1 MCIRDRYNGKFKK
14 EQVVKRYDLIMGITD
29 MTQDR
34 RTVGSVALIP
44 TVKFDSVIS
53 ADLVLIKSKINNI
66 YLYCLFKFGGISKYI
81 SQFANG
87 ANVLHLRPDMIK
99 NVQIPIANNEV
110 IELFVKNVK
119 PVFDEIEKL
128 NLQNE
133 NLIKQRDLL
142 LPRLIS
148 GKLEV
153 K

>member
-1 MCIRDRYNGKFKK
+1 
-14 EQVVKRYDLIMGITD
+14 
-29 MTQDR
+29 
-34 RTVGSVALIP
+34 
-44 TVKFDSVIS
+44 
-53 ADLVLIKSKINNI
+53 
-66 YLYCLFKFGGISKYI
+66 
-81 SQFANG
+81 
-87 ANVLHLRPDMIK
+87 MIK

>member
-1 MCIRDRYNGKFKK
+1 M
-14 EQVVKRYDLIMGITD
+14 
-29 MTQDR
+29 
-34 RTVGSVALIP
+34 
-44 TVKFDSVIS
+44 
-53 ADLVLIKSKINNI
+53 IKSKINNI